1 MPNDYLNQAMVSSTT
16 PVPHTKANAIPTA
29 GRGWRLAGQL
39 AMGLV
44 LLVAIG
50 YLALCAY
57 LATRVTLATRQ
68 PVEGTPADLGLLYE
82 PAAFASN
89 GDGIP
94 LRGWYLP
101 ASGERAIVLV
111 HGIDGNRWDTFHH
124 QDQLAAVLVHAGYD
138 VLVFDLRGC
147 GESGGDR
154 LGLGWLER
162 QDVAGAIAY
171 VRGRGIPAGRIGLW
185 GQSFGGA
192 AMLLAA
198 PELPEVGA
206 FVSDAAFA
214 DARPLLDG
222 EIHARTGL
230 PPVFTPGLSL
240 FTQVLFGLDLNAI
253 PPELAVPR
261 IAPRPI
267 LFIHGTADQRIPVD
281 NAYRL
286 KAAARGPADELWLV
300 PGARHVLS
308 FEREPATYAAKVLGF
323 YDQALR

>member
-1 MPNDYLNQAMVSSTT
+1 MPHAKAHAIST
-16 PVPHTKANAIPTA
+16 AR
-29 GRGWRLAGQL
+29 RGWRLAGQI
-39 AMGLV
+39 AVGLV
-44 LLVAIG
+44 LLVGIG

-57 LATRVTLATRQ
+57 LATQVTRVVRQ
-68 PVEGTPADLGLLYE
+68 PVEGTPADLGLVYE
-82 PAAFASN
+82 SAAFASK
-89 GDGIP
+89 GDGLP

-138 VLVFDLRGC
+138 VLTFDLRGC
-147 GESGGDR
+147 GESGGER

-162 QDVAGAIAY
+162 QDVQGAVSY

-198 PELPEVGA
+198 PDLPDVGA
-206 FVSDAAFA
+206 FISDAAFA

-230 PPVFTPGLSL
+230 PPIFTPGLSL
-240 FTQVLFGLDLNAI
+240 FTQVLFGLDLSVI

-261 IAPRPI
+261 LAPRPI
-267 LFIHGTADQRIPVD
+267 LFIHGTADQRIPVE
-281 NAYRL
+281 NAARL

-300 PGARHVLS
+300 PGAGHVLS
-308 FEREPATYAAKVLGF
+308 FEREPDTYAAKVLAF
-323 YDQALR
+323 YGQALG

>member
-1 MPNDYLNQAMVSSTT
+1 
-16 PVPHTKANAIPTA
+16 VPHARANATTA
-29 GRGWRLAGQL
+29 ARRGWRLAAQV
-39 AMGLV
+39 ARALV
-44 LLVAIG
+44 LLVAVG
-50 YLALCAY
+50 YLAVCAY
-57 LATRVTLATRQ
+57 LATQVTRAMRQ
-68 PVEGTPADLGLLYE
+68 PLEGTPADLGLTYE
-82 PAAFASN
+82 SAVFPST

-111 HGIDGNRWDTFHH
+111 HGIDGTRWDAFHH
-124 QDQLAAVLVHAGYD
+124 QDRLAAVLVHAGYD
-138 VLVFDLRGC
+138 VLTFDLRGC
-147 GESGGDR
+147 GESGGER

-162 QDVAGAIAY
+162 QDVEGAVAY

-198 PELPEVGA
+198 PDLAEVGA

-222 EIHARTGL
+222 EIKARTGL
-230 PPVFTPGLSL
+230 PPIFTPGLSL
-240 FTQVLFGLDLNAI
+240 FTQVLFGIDLSVI
-253 PPELAVPR
+253 PPELAAPR
-261 IAPRPI
+261 IAPRPV
-267 LFIHGTADQRIPVD
+267 LFIHGTADRRIPVEH
-281 NAYRL
+281 AYRL

-300 PGARHVLS
+300 PGAGHVLS
-308 FEREPATYAAKVLGF
+308 YEREPDTYAAKLVGF

>member
-1 MPNDYLNQAMVSSTT
+1 MLSPAAAVPPAKAKALPTT
-16 PVPHTKANAIPTA
+16 R
-29 GRGWRLAGQL
+29 RGWRLAGL
-39 AMGLV
+39 LGGGLV
-44 LLVAIG
+44 VVVAIG

-68 PVEGTPADLGLLYE
+68 PVEGTPADLGLRYE
-82 PAAFASN
+82 SAEFAST

-147 GESGGDR
+147 GESGGER

-162 QDVAGAIAY
+162 QDVEGAVAY

-198 PELPEVGA
+198 PDLPEVGA

-222 EIHARTGL
+222 EIQARTGL

-240 FTQVLFGLDLNAI
+240 ATQVLYGLDLGVI

-261 IAPRPI
+261 IALRPI

-286 KAAARGPADELWLV
+286 KAAARGPADELWVV
-300 PGARHVLS
+300 PGAGHVLS
-308 FEREPATYAAKVLGF
+308 FEREPDTYAGKVLGF
-323 YDQALR
+323 YDHALR